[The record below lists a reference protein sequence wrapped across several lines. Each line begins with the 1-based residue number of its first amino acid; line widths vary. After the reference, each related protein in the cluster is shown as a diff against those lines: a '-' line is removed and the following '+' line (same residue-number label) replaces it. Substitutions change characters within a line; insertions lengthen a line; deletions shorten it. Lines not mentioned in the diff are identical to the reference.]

1 MVEDSLDKALGRD
14 VEVELGGKMYTM
26 AQLTLGDWRA
36 FRGWIRSRRIRDFAL
51 YAKDLAADEKQRVL
65 VELSSQTISEQDQ
78 VSEFITP
85 EGMIFMLWRSFK
97 HKNKD
102 LTLEQLES
110 LLEDED
116 IVVLNA
122 MFEGLNTEGSE
133 ENPPPKAGEGT
144 A

>member
-51 YAKDLAADEKQRVL
+51 YAKDLAADEKQKVL

-85 EGMIFMLWRSFK
+85 EGMIYMLWRSFK
-97 HKNKD
+97 HGSPD
-102 LTLEQLES
+102 LTLEKLES
-110 LLEDED
+110 MLEDED
-116 IVVLNA
+116 ISVLNA
-122 MFEGLNTEGSE
+122 MFEGLNTEGE
-133 ENPPPKAGEGT
+133 ESPPPKAVEET